1 MDIALTLPGSFGG
14 ITPPPNV
21 PEGSLFVEGVKI
33 LQLGVSVFLTIII
46 LLSIGYILWGS
57 IRYIIARGEREKI
70 QSAREKITYAIVGLV
85 VALLAFFVVAI
96 VGDFF
101 NVPLF

>member
-1 MDIALTLPGSFGG
+1 MDFALTLPGNFGG

-21 PEGSLFVEGVKI
+21 PTGGLFGMGERI

-46 LLSIGYILWGS
+46 LLAIGYILWGS

-70 QSAREKITYAIVGLV
+70 QGAREKITYAVVGLV
-85 VALLAFFVVAI
+85 VAFLAFFVIAI
-96 VGDFF
+96 LGEFF
-101 NVPLF
+101 NIPLF